1 MNIGNQYASTLALIN
16 SYVIRLLLKLACVKH
31 LKYIR
36 HFSNIERKR
45 QLITS
50 TLNMCLLHII
60 SQLFD
65 CFILAMLAPKILS
78 SLCKSIIHRV
88 KRMNQHFF
96 FLSSAI
102 KLAPCHPKITLL
114 GRSPGVPAR
123 NKILL
128 SSLLQRGLRN
138 WKTIYQKIHMD
149 NEANVTHTKKG
160 KGRGVLKVSN
170 LFFSLKQMPLHFSA
184 ILVGK
189 IFCLSWI

>member
-36 HFSNIERKR
+36 HFSNIKRKR

-88 KRMNQHFF
+88 KRMNQLFF
-96 FLSSAI
+96 F
-102 KLAPCHPKITLL
+102 
-114 GRSPGVPAR
+114 
-123 NKILL
+123 
-128 SSLLQRGLRN
+128 
-138 WKTIYQKIHMD
+138 
-149 NEANVTHTKKG
+149 
-160 KGRGVLKVSN
+160 
-170 LFFSLKQMPLHFSA
+170 F
-184 ILVGK
+184 
-189 IFCLSWI
+189 IFCYKTCTLQSKNYLVRKKSWCSCKEQNPSFISTTKRVEKLKDNISENPHGQWGKCHTY